1 MHIHV
6 GIINRGDSF
15 RRKRSRSNSLANSPM
30 SPNQSPSM
38 SQSSRSF
45 VTSYRVHMLGGPG
58 VGKTAL
64 LEQFSTSENIDA
76 YDDKGLYNSCVRAE
90 ASSDATHSQCVRWGD
105 LAAVGQRRLIVGT
118 TSTLNQSTAI
128 AMPLPISY
136 AEWCKHILTN
146 IFAFF
151 LHANH
156 IRCGLRP
163 IHRNKSMPIEPA
175 VEQTVKVILNGAES
189 ELKFVTGQKGSKVT
203 FTLYSRINI
212 HSLAPTNER

>member
-1 MHIHV
+1 MTIHA

-76 YDDKGLYNSCVRAE
+76 YDDKGLYNSSFGLKHRQTPYPFTLR
-90 ASSDATHSQCVRWGD
+90 SLRQFGWGRP
-105 LAAVGQRRLIVGT
+105 AVADSEHKVK
-118 TSTLNQSTAI
+118 LNQSTALCPCRCRFR
-128 AMPLPISY
+128 MRSDVSTFYRTYLLSSY
-136 AEWCKHILTN
+136 MRITHS
-146 IFAFF
+146 
-151 LHANH
+151 
-156 IRCGLRP
+156 LRP
-163 IHRNKSMPIEPA
+163 ASDTPKQIHAIEPA

-203 FTLYSRINI
+203 CTLYSRQI
-212 HSLAPTNER
+212 A